1 MRDEDIYDKMDQMV
15 GLFQRIAF
23 KLDDIGEALNE
34 GRMEAAMYNLGLA
47 HAMAE
52 HCYKEARDVCMKAL
66 AMKGMK
72 EDGE

>member
-1 MRDEDIYDKMDQMV
+1 MRDEDMYDRMDQMV

-23 KLDDIGEALNE
+23 KLDDVGEALDE
-34 GRMEAAMYNLGLA
+34 GRTEVAMYNLGLA

-52 HCYKEARDVCMKAL
+52 NSYREARDVFMKAL

-72 EDGE
+72 EGEE